1 MRHTKKENSLWSRE
15 KATDRSRLEDNSDV
29 ITIREGIF
37 FFIMNNMF
45 KASVK
50 KVDNVHKQII
60 SADTLPQTY
69 SSE

>member
-69 SSE
+69 RSE

>member
-15 KATDRSRLEDNSDV
+15 KATDSSRLEDNSDV